1 MVNHEGIP
9 RVPSSF
15 LATPPEEGLLSEARV
30 ALLPVPY
37 DGTVTFKSGAREGP
51 RAIIEASFHLE
62 DYDPELN
69 ADPSLAGIHT
79 AAFLEPTPGAPD
91 QMLERVRQAV
101 SDLSKEGRLVGV
113 LGGEH
118 SIAVGGVKALLSRY
132 PDLSVLFLDAHAD
145 LRDEYMG
152 TARGNASVARRMLDM
167 CPLVEVGVRSLSLEE
182 RDFIRENDVPCFMAT
197 GDVLDAGT
205 IGEVVSRLSPR
216 VYVSLDLD
224 VLDPSLMQAVG
235 TPEPGGLMWQELLT
249 LLRRVCE
256 ERQVVGFDV
265 SELCPGEGPSSCQY
279 TAAALVY
286 KLIGYATLP
295 YHRSETGRQ

>member
-1 MVNHEGIP
+1 LVNQEDIP

-15 LATPPEEGLLSEARV
+15 LATPPEDSLLSQARV

-37 DGTVTFKSGAREGP
+37 DGTTTFKSGAREGP
-51 RAIIEASFHLE
+51 RAIIEASAHLE
-62 DYDPELN
+62 DYDPELD
-69 ADPSLAGIHT
+69 ADPSLIGIHT
-79 AAFLEPTPGAPD
+79 APFLEPTPGAHGR
-91 QMLERVRQAV
+91 MLERVRRAV
-101 SDLSKEGRLVGV
+101 SELSEEDRLVGL

-118 SIAVGGVKALLSRY
+118 SIAVGGVKALLGRY
-132 PDLSVLFLDAHAD
+132 PNLSVLFLDAHAD

-152 TARGNASVARRMLDM
+152 TTQGKASVARRILDL
-167 CPLVEVGVRSLSLEE
+167 CPLVQVGVRSLSLEE

-197 GDVLDAGT
+197 GDALDAYT
-205 IGEVVSRLSPR
+205 IGEIVSRLSPR

-224 VLDPSLMQAVG
+224 VLDPSLMHAVG
-235 TPEPGGLMWQELLT
+235 TPEPGGLMWRELLA

-265 SELCPGEGPSSCQY
+265 SELCPGEGPSSCAY
-279 TAAALVY
+279 TTAALVY

-295 YHRSETGRQ
+295 YHRGETGRQ